1 MLYCLA
7 SRESASAWANLSSS
21 GHTLPFICPRG
32 ARTLSGAP
40 TGGPGDIF
48 DIVHSGALNATDPEI
63 FVVGLRAYLPTGD
76 GLERPVGVGSYEC
89 RG

>member
-1 MLYCLA
+1 MKPSLCCESLRV
-7 SRESASAWANLSSS
+7 SRVRVNLCSS
-21 GHTLPFICPRG
+21 GRALPFICPRG

-63 FVVGLRAYLPTGD
+63 LSSASVRSF
-76 GLERPVGVGSYEC
+76 
-89 RG
+89 